1 MKTRFFSFLTI
12 LFFTSAALQAQ
23 DDKLRFSVLGGLN
36 LQNINGKDFDGDK
49 LENKLLPGF
58 HAGVNV
64 IANIAPDFYFQPGLL
79 FSTKGAKDD
88 GSDTRIMIS
97 YIELPLNLLYR
108 ADLGEGKILLGFGP
122 YAGFGIGGKLKDDDG
137 TSYDIEFR
145 NKITG
150 SNGQAFYLKRL
161 DMGGNIFFGYELA
174 SGLFATL
181 NAQLGMLNIYPEYE
195 AFEDSEISMKNTGFG
210 LSLGYRF

>member
-1 MKTRFFSFLTI
+1 MKTVIFSFLTV
-12 LFFTSAALQAQ
+12 LLLTSSALQAQ
-23 DDKLRFSVLGGLN
+23 DDKFRFSVLGGLN

-58 HAGVNV
+58 HAGVNALV
-64 IANIAPDFYFQPGLL
+64 NIAPDFYFQPGLI

-88 GSDTRIMIS
+88 ESDTRIKVS
-97 YIELPLNLLYR
+97 YVELPLNLLYR
-108 ADLGEGKILLGFGP
+108 ADLGEGKVLLGFGP
-122 YAGFGIGGKLKDDDG
+122 YAAFGIGGKLKDEDG
-137 TSYDIEFR
+137 TSYDIEFK

-150 SNGQAFYLKRL
+150 TNGQSFYLKRL
-161 DMGGNIFFGYELA
+161 DMGGNIFFGYEMA